1 MAAVK
6 SIGAGRK
13 GGDQVIRAPVVRKQ
27 APICKFMPVALLLW
41 VLSFVSGAAAE
52 NTHPAKVRFVPQW
65 VPQAQFAGY
74 YVALEKGF
82 YRHSDLDLTI
92 LRGGPDR
99 PPCESLEKGEADF
112 AVMFLSDGIVKRAQG
127 LRIVNIAQ
135 MVQRSAFMLV
145 AKKSSGILSPEDLQ
159 GKKVGLW
166 GEEFRVQP
174 SAFFRKYGLSVKVV
188 PQSTTLNIFL
198 RGGVAAAS
206 AMWYNE
212 YHMILNTGLDSD
224 ELTTFFLADH
234 GLNFPEDG
242 IYCMEETFR
251 RDPGLCV
258 RFVKASVEGWKYAF
272 AHPEEA
278 LDVVMKYVD
287 EANVPTNRMHQ
298 QWMLGRMKDI
308 MFPPR
313 QEDISMGRLTEASYE
328 HVAFELEKI
337 GMIGRVPSFSQ
348 FHVNGL
354 SHAEK

>member
-1 MAAVK
+1 M
-6 SIGAGRK
+6 S
-13 GGDQVIRAPVVRKQ
+13 
-27 APICKFMPVALLLW
+27 
-41 VLSFVSGAAAE
+41 SAAAE
-52 NTHPAKVRFVPQW
+52 TTSPAKVRFVPQW

-74 YVALEKGF
+74 YVAFERGL

-112 AVMFLSDGIVKRAQG
+112 AVMFLSAGIVRRAQG
-127 LRIVNIAQ
+127 IRIVNIAQ
-135 MVQRSAFMLV
+135 MVQRSALMLV

-174 SAFFRKYGLSVKVV
+174 SAFFRKYGLSVKRV
-188 PQSTTLNIFL
+188 PQSTTLNLFL

-212 YHMILNTGLDSD
+212 YHMILNTGLDPD

-234 GLNFPEDG
+234 GINFPEDG
-242 IYCMEETFR
+242 IYCKEETFR
-251 RDPGLCV
+251 KNPGLCV

-272 AHPEEA
+272 AHPEES
-278 LDVVMKYVD
+278 LDIVMKYVN
-287 EANVPTNRMHQ
+287 EANVATNRVHQ
-298 QWMLGRMKDI
+298 QWMLSRMKDI
-308 MFPPR
+308 MLPPR
-313 QEDISMGRLTEASYE
+313 QEDIPVGSLLEASYD
-328 HVAFELEKI
+328 HVTLELERN

-348 FHVNGL
+348 FHVSCVSN
-354 SHAEK
+354 AEK